1 MQVDL
6 STAQGWLALIL
17 TAIVTLA
24 GSAAAYGSLWS
35 DVAHLRTDV
44 TEIKADVKALMGKG
58 AKP

>member
-1 MQVDL
+1 MQIDL
-6 STAQGWLALIL
+6 SSVQGWVGLLL
-17 TAIVTLA
+17 TAALTLA
-24 GSAAAYGSLWS
+24 GSAVAYGSLWS